1 MKWDDANLLLP
12 NFYVLPALSS
22 RLLVFSK
29 FCIMNNLLRFLLLL
43 FQSCLSLRNVSFGDR
58 ILGKSNVII
67 TVGWIWWRHQR
78 APFLVL
84 PRAPATLNPPLV
96 AGLSFPLET
105 TDQAFRRRNNGKNLI
120 LTAVQLSC
128 IKADCDESKVHI
140 KSAFCAK
147 LKRNKCV
154 MTERPVCG
162 RRLLGLTFVVA
173 FWTFPR
179 WCTAQCCSNA
189 GWNRRLVRNSM
200 TCFCKWA

>member
-1 MKWDDANLLLP
+1 MP
-12 NFYVLPALSS
+12 LSQERIFRWS
-22 RLLVFSK
+22 YLRLD
-29 FCIMNNLLRFLLLL
+29 
-43 FQSCLSLRNVSFGDR
+43 QSAYHGWLSMMTSSEGP
-58 ILGKSNVII
+58 
-67 TVGWIWWRHQR
+67 
-78 APFLVL
+78 PFLVL

-162 RRLLGLTFVVA
+162 RRLLGLTFAVA